1 MLKGT
6 FDVGYEINK
15 KKYYRIKYGPGNV
28 VGAFNLTFH
37 YRFQFAI
44 KAASSMHCFCVKKKN
59 WFGFMNQFPEF

>member
-1 MLKGT
+1 MLKGP